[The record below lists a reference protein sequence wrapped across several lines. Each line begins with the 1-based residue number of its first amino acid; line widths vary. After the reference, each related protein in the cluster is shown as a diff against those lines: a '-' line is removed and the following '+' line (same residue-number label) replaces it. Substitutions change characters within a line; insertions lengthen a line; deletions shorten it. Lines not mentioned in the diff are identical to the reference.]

1 MKARSK
7 IMVAAAVVAA
17 LAGTS
22 GAALA
27 VAGTPRIAR
36 TTISTLESGQGMIN
50 PFPAVQ
56 VESHSVR
63 QGGILTVRVTAQ
75 EVTTTTTFNPSS
87 PVVHYRCI
95 TDVRAWAYPWAN
107 SGVHMSTR
115 IAGQLD
121 TSRIS
126 LPASGKAVVFAIR
139 MRIPKGTLTGTWFVT
154 LVTGIACGTKA
165 DPWNAERDI
174 FDNFTV
180 LPK

>member
-7 IMVAAAVVAA
+7 IILAAAVVAA

-27 VAGTPRIAR
+27 AAGAPQVPSTV
-36 TTISTLESGQGMIN
+36 ISGFEPGQGMIN
-50 PFPAVQ
+50 PFLGTR
-56 VESHSVR
+56 VENRVVR
-63 QGGILTVRVTAQ
+63 QGGTLTVIVTAQ
-75 EVTTTTTFNPSS
+75 EVTTTATPTSHT
-87 PVVHYRCI
+87 VIAYRCI

-107 SGVHMSTR
+107 SGVHMSAA

-121 TSRIS
+121 TSRIR
-126 LPASGKAVVFAIR
+126 LPASPRSAQFAIH
-139 MRIPKGTLTGTWFVT
+139 MRIPKGARTGTWFVT

-180 LPK
+180 EH